1 MSKALCSFCL
11 AMIALHSLGAT
22 YYCDPVN
29 GATAN
34 DGSAAHPWRTF
45 GEAMAAPKTLSA
57 GDTVYLRR
65 GYHGEFTLSG
75 VNTDYVNVIAEP
87 GHTPTLKLTLM
98 NAQYWCFKNI
108 TFLKGV
114 VIDTDANEGSPNNT
128 FEGCYL
134 PNGGFSI
141 FCTNIKILNNHIRNG
156 GIHYNYHSHNGLAR
170 GNVIEDF
177 YGDAFNM
184 KASFCTLE
192 YNIALDSHKVDA
204 NHNDCLQGWGSKGN
218 VIRGNIFAVYTD
230 PTRADISDGESSP
243 EGISITQGIGCFDG
257 TFDSWIIENNVLFI
271 DHPIGIWILGAKN
284 CTIKNNTVVRCGEK
298 PWSTSRLPNISIQS
312 KKPTPNGTPSTGNV
326 VINNLAEAYEL
337 SDAGNAGLSVGINSN
352 NVTVSK
358 SAFTSTFLAWAKKDL
373 RLKAGSNP
381 IDKGTG
387 YHNPPSIDAD
397 QNPRPT
403 GVTWD
408 AGAYE
413 HGTTTVADTTSP
425 SVPTQLVAVVV
436 AGYGVDLSWQPSTD
450 NRAVAGY
457 DVFTNGV
464 KVGRIRSGYNY
475 MHVSANTTAS
485 YTLKA
490 FDFSGNLSAA
500 SDPVGGTPP
509 IPDTTAPT
517 PPANV
522 TATPLSTS
530 SIRVSWSSS
539 TDNLAVT
546 GYDMYTTNG
555 VLLASTALTN
565 YTDTGLSAST
575 AYAYLVKA
583 RDFAGNVSSN
593 SAIAVATTLMPDAEP
608 PSVPTGLVA
617 TPVSGSAIALAWQP
631 STDNRSVAG
640 YDIYR
645 GSELV
650 ARSSVTNYLDIGLSV
665 LTEYAYKIR
674 AYDAEG
680 NVSAFSTNVTATTL
694 DLPPQLVSEPFEYT
708 AEDNLNGKSG
718 GTGWEGAW
726 TVGYNSSWPALI
738 KAGSLSASPLQATS
752 GNKVQFWTKGNGTT
766 YQNLDRSFDLMI
778 ADEGQ
783 TLWLAMA
790 LGLANSK
797 NLATWSFAGL
807 STVPECTNSATLFET
822 VANATPTPFKFA
834 ATTLFTGD
842 TNYTPHLVLV
852 KIVFSGDDTP
862 ETFTAYVD
870 PDLSAEVSTW
880 TVKGVRLLYANNGL
894 TGFYYRGGRSSTA
907 ITNCV
912 FFMDELRIAKTYSDA
927 VGIVPPGGETEP
939 PAAPAHPL
947 ATALSSSAIR
957 LTWDASTD
965 NVGVTGYDIFSGGVL
980 LETTLA
986 TVYTNTGLMASTLYS
1001 YTVKAKDAAGNVS
1014 SASSPASATTLAAEV
1029 LATVLAEETFDYAA
1043 GNLVGLNGG
1052 TGWSGAW
1059 TVDSRYDTEAGAY
1072 SVTDGIFTNIPG
1084 LKNAGRYGSF
1094 LAGGTGTY
1102 YPYAQRLLT
1111 TPVTDDGGTYWLA
1124 FQLQAPVYHKDAS
1137 VTLLGTSVPLVKLKT
1152 DVICMNFQFLGGTF
1166 HSPGDTATHLFV
1178 IKIQMSGDANPES
1191 ATLYYDPNLNSDPSA
1206 WSALRTGTFTLT
1218 DGALTGFRSD
1228 SARAGNISYRFNIDE
1243 IRLAT
1248 TWQAAVGKKKTLGTC
1263 LLVL

>member
-1 MSKALCSFCL
+1 MSKIRHILAFVLVALQSF
-11 AMIALHSLGAT
+11 GAT

-34 DGSAAHPWRTF
+34 DGSSAHPWRTF
-45 GEAMAAPKTLSA
+45 GEAMAVPKTLSA
-57 GDTVYLRR
+57 GDIIYLRR

-75 VNTDYVNVIAEP
+75 INADYVTVIAEP
-87 GHTPTLKLTLM
+87 GHTPTMKLTLM
-98 NAQYWCFKNI
+98 NAQYWHFKNI

-114 VIDTDANEGSPNNT
+114 AIDTDANEGSPNNT

-141 FCTNIKILNNHIRNG
+141 FCTNIKILNNHVLNG

-192 YNIALDSHKVDA
+192 YNVVLDSHKVDA

-230 PTRADISDGESSP
+230 PTRADISDGVTSA
-243 EGISITQGIGCFDG
+243 EGVSITQGIGCFDG
-257 TFDSWIIENNVLFI
+257 TFDSWVIENNVLFI

-337 SDAGNAGLSVGINSN
+337 TDAGNAGVSLGVNSN
-352 NVTVSK
+352 NVIVAK

-381 IDKGTG
+381 IDKGTSN
-387 YHNPPSIDAD
+387 HSPPVLDAD
-397 QNPRPT
+397 QNLRPT
-403 GVTWD
+403 GLTWD
-408 AGAYE
+408 AGGYEYGAY
-413 HGTTTVADTTSP
+413 TVADTTAP
-425 SVPTQLVAVVV
+425 SVPTQVVATVI
-436 AGYGVDLSWQPSTD
+436 AGYGVDLSWPPSTD

-457 DVFTNGV
+457 DVYTNGV
-464 KVGRIRSGYNY
+464 KVGRVRSGCNY
-475 MHVSANTTAS
+475 MHVSANTGAS

-490 FDFSGNLSAA
+490 FDFSGNFSAA
-500 SDPVGGTPP
+500 SVSVGGTPP
-509 IPDTTAPT
+509 LPDTIPPT
-517 PPANV
+517 IPGNV
-522 TATPLSTS
+522 VAIPLSTS
-530 SIRVSWSSS
+530 SIRVSWSPS

-546 GYDMYTTNG
+546 GYDIYYTNG

-565 YTDTGLSAST
+565 YTDTGLSPSAT
-575 AYAYLVKA
+575 YAYLVRA
-583 RDFAGNVSSN
+583 RDFAGNVSSS
-593 SAIAVATTLMPDAEP
+593 SAIAIATTLTPDAEP

-617 TPVSGSAIALAWQP
+617 TPVSGSAIALAWKP

-650 ARSSVTNYLDIGLSV
+650 ARSSVTNYLDTGLAV
-665 LTEYAYKIR
+665 LTAYTYKIR
-674 AYDAEG
+674 SYDAEG
-680 NVSAFSTNVTATTL
+680 NASVFSTNVTATTL
-694 DLPPQLVSEPFEYT
+694 DLPPLLVSEPFEYVS
-708 AEDNLNGKSG
+708 EDNLNGKNG

-726 TVGYNSSWPALI
+726 NVGYNTSFPALI
-738 KAGSLSASPLQATS
+738 KAGSLSVSPVQATS
-752 GNKVQFWTKGNGTT
+752 GNKLQFWTKGNGTT

-783 TLWLAMA
+783 TLWFAMTF
-790 LGLANSK
+790 GLANSK

-822 VANATPTPFKFA
+822 VANATPTPFKFG

-852 KIVFSGDDTP
+852 KIVFSGDENP

-870 PDLSAEVSTW
+870 PDLTAEVSTW
-880 TVKGVRLLYANNGL
+880 AAKGVRSLYANNGL
-894 TGFYYRGGRSSTA
+894 TGFTYRGGRSSTA
-907 ITNCV
+907 TTNCDYYI
-912 FFMDELRIAKTYSDA
+912 DELRIAKTCYDA
-927 VGIVPPGGETEP
+927 VGAVTPGGDTEP
-939 PAAPAHPL
+939 PAIPAHPL

-957 LTWDASTD
+957 LTWDASSD
-965 NVGVTGYDIFSGGVL
+965 NVGVTGYDIFRGGVL
-980 LETTLA
+980 LATTLA
-986 TVYTNTGLMASTLYS
+986 TVYTNTGLSASTLYT

-1014 SASSPASATTLAAEV
+1014 SASSAVSATTLAEEKP
-1029 LATVLAEETFDYAA
+1029 LLLAEESFNYAT
-1043 GNLVGLNGG
+1043 GNLVNLNGG
-1052 TGWSGAW
+1052 TGWAGAW
-1059 TVDSRYDTEAGAY
+1059 TTESHYDTEAGAY
-1072 SVTDGIFTNIPG
+1072 SVSEGVLTNCSG
-1084 LKNAGRYGSF
+1084 LIATGHYGSF

-1102 YPYAQRLLT
+1102 YPSAQRLLA
-1111 TPVTDDGGTYWLA
+1111 TPLTDDGKIYWLA
-1124 FQLQAPVYHKDAS
+1124 FQLQTPVYHKDS
-1137 VTLLGTSVPLVKLKT
+1137 SITLLGTSVPFVKLKT
-1152 DVICMNFQFLGGTF
+1152 DVIGMNFQFLGGTF

-1191 ATLYYDPNLNSDPSA
+1191 ASLYYDPNVNADPA
-1206 WSALRTGTFTLT
+1206 TWSALRTGTFTMT
-1218 DGALTGFRSD
+1218 DGTLTGFRTD
-1228 SARAGNISYRFNIDE
+1228 SARAGNTGYRFNIDE

-1248 TWQAAVGKKKTLGTC
+1248 TWQAAVGKKKTGTI
-1263 LLVL
+1263 LLVM

>member
-1 MSKALCSFCL
+1 MSKALFILFL
-11 AMIALHSLGAT
+11 ATGVLHCLGAT

-34 DGSAAHPWRTF
+34 DGSTVHPWRTF

-75 VNTDYVNVIAEP
+75 VNTDYVTVIAEP
-87 GHTPTLKLTLM
+87 GHTPTMKLTLM
-98 NAQYWCFKNI
+98 NAQYWHFKNI
-108 TFLKGV
+108 TFLKTV

-141 FCTNIKILNNHIRNG
+141 FCTNIKILNNHIQRG

-177 YGDAFNM
+177 YSDAMNM

-192 YNIALDSHKVDA
+192 YNLVLDSHKVDA

-218 VIRGNIFAVYTD
+218 VVRGNLFAVYTD

-257 TFDSWIIENNVLFI
+257 TFDSWIIENNVFFI

-312 KKPTPNGTPSTGNV
+312 KKPTPNGAPSTGNV

-337 SDAGNAGLSVGINSN
+337 SDAGNAGVSVGINSN
-352 NVTVSK
+352 NVIVSK
-358 SAFTSTFLAWAKKDL
+358 SAFTSTFLAWAKKDV

-387 YHNPPSIDAD
+387 NHNPPAIDAD

-403 GVTWD
+403 GATWD
-408 AGAYE
+408 VGAYE
-413 HGTTTVADTTSP
+413 YGMTPVADTTAP
-425 SVPTQLVAVVV
+425 SAPMQLVATVVS
-436 AGYGVDLSWQPSTD
+436 GYGVDLNWLPSTD

-457 DVFTNGV
+457 DIFTNGV
-464 KVGRIRSGYNY
+464 KVGRIRSGCNY

-490 FDFSGNLSAA
+490 FDFSGTLSAA

-509 IPDTTAPT
+509 APDTTAPT
-517 PPANV
+517 IPGSV
-522 TATPLSTS
+522 VATPLSTS
-530 SIRVSWSSS
+530 SIRVSWSPS

-546 GYDMYTTNG
+546 GYDIFYTNG
-555 VLLASTALTN
+555 VFLASTALTN

-575 AYAYLVKA
+575 TYAYLVNA
-583 RDFAGNVSSN
+583 RDFAGNLSSN
-593 SAIAVATTLMPDAEP
+593 SAIVVATTLMSDTEA

-617 TPVSGSAIALAWQP
+617 SPLSGSAIALAWQS

-640 YDIYR
+640 YDIFR
-645 GSELV
+645 DNELV
-650 ARSSVTNYLDIGLSV
+650 ARSTVTNYLDVGLSV
-665 LTEYAYKIR
+665 LTTYTYKVR

-680 NVSAFSTNVTATTL
+680 NASSLSSNATATTL

-708 AEDNLNGKSG
+708 AEDNLNGKNN

-726 TVGYNSSWPALI
+726 TVGYNTSFPALI
-738 KAGSLSASPLQATS
+738 KAGRLSVSPLQATS

-797 NLATWSFAGL
+797 NLAAWSFAGL

-822 VANATPTPFKFA
+822 AANATPTPFKFG

-852 KIVFSGDDTP
+852 KIVFSGDENP
-862 ETFTAYVD
+862 ETFTAYAD
-870 PDLSAEVSTW
+870 PDLSTEVSTW
-880 TVKGVRLLYANNGL
+880 TVKGVRSLYANNGL
-894 TGFYYRGGRSSTA
+894 TSFYYRGGRSST
-907 ITNCV
+907 TTPNCD
-912 FFMDELRIAKTYSDA
+912 FFLDELRIAKTHYDA
-927 VGIVPPGGETEP
+927 VGTATLGDDTEP
-939 PAAPAHPL
+939 PASPAHPL
-947 ATALSSSAIR
+947 ATALSSSSIR
-957 LTWDASTD
+957 LTWEASSD
-965 NVGVTGYDIFSGGVL
+965 NVGVAGYDIFRGGVL
-980 LETTLA
+980 LVTTLA
-986 TVYTNTGLMASTLYS
+986 TVYTNTGLSASTLYT
-1001 YTVKAKDAAGNVS
+1001 YTVKAKDAAGNS
-1014 SASSPASATTLAAEV
+1014 SDPSTTANATTQAAEV
-1029 LATVLAEETFDYAA
+1029 PPVLDGTVLVEESFDSYTT
-1043 GNLVGLNGG
+1043 NVSINGLNGG
-1052 TGWSGAW
+1052 NGWSAPWVSNRAATYTTIVAGN
-1059 TVDSRYDTEAGAY
+1059 VDGQ
-1072 SVTDGIFTNIPG
+1072 
-1084 LKNAGRYGSF
+1084 
-1094 LAGGTGTY
+1094 GTGNKMSLGY
-1102 YPYAQRLLT
+1102 SST
-1111 TPVTDDGGTYWLA
+1111 TPQNSRTFTALDDATDATYWLA
-1124 FQLQAPVYHKDAS
+1124 FNLQATQLKSSH
-1137 VTLLGTSVPLVKLKT
+1137 TLSLNGTAGTLITMTAATSGAAPTYQFFGTTVVAPATATAQSFLVKIEMS
-1152 DVICMNFQFLGGTF
+1152 VAGN
-1166 HSPGDTATHLFV
+1166 DTLTCYV
-1178 IKIQMSGDANPES
+1178 N
-1191 ATLYYDPNLNSDPSA
+1191 PNLLAGPSTWTA
-1206 WSALRTGTFTLT
+1206 AATSSQELVSINGMTLRGNNNTGTYATYL
-1218 DGALTGFRSD
+1218 DA
-1228 SARAGNISYRFNIDE
+1228 
-1243 IRLAT
+1243 IRIAT
-1248 TWQAAVGKKKTLGTC
+1248 TWQAAVGNKKLTGTS